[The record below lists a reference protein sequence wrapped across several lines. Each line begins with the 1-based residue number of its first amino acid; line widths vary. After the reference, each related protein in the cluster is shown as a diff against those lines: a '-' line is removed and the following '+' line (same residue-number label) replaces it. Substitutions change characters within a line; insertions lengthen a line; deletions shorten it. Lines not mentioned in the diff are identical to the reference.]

1 MLDIVRLG
9 DARQKMLADA
19 RRMAS
24 SANRDEALFGCD
36 ILQEIG
42 DASDQMLAFRTR
54 RNFFF
59 QKKPRFSA
67 WFNVLHGELLITS
80 TLCAVAIV
88 FIVMFL
94 S

>member
-9 DARQKMLADA
+9 DVRHKMLADA

-24 SANRDEALFGCD
+24 SDNRDEALLGCD
-36 ILQEIG
+36 ILQEVG
-42 DASDQMLAFRTR
+42 DASDQLLAFRTR
-54 RNFFF
+54 RNFWL

-80 TLCAVAIV
+80 TLCSVATV
-88 FIVMFL
+88 FIVMCR